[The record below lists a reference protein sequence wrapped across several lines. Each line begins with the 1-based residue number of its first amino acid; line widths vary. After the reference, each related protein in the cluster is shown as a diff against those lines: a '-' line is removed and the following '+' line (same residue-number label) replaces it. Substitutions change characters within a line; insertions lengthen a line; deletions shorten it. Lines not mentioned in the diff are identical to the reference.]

1 MEPTKINV
9 RQISMKASSK
19 KELYRMLQLEG
30 DVYLPPMPQANHN
43 YVADVI
49 SGKAKVTRESD
60 I

>member
-9 RQISMKASSK
+9 RQISLEASSK
-19 KELYRMLQLEG
+19 KELYRMLKLEG

-43 YVADVI
+43 YFSDAI
-49 SGKAKVTRESD
+49 MGKAKVRRESD